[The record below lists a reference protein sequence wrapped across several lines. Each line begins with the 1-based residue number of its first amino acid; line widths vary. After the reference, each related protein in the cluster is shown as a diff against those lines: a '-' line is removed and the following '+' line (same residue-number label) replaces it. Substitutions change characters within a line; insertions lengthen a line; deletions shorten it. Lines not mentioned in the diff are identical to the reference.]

1 MFLFSK
7 LAFNSDDILMS
18 RTLPGDDLLVKFINV
33 GLFVVDVVI
42 GLVLF
47 TLTSVIPVS
56 YPVKVV

>member
-18 RTLPGDDLLVKFINV
+18 LTLPGDDLLVKLIN
-33 GLFVVDVVI
+33 LFVVDVVI

-56 YPVKVV
+56 KPVKVV

>member
-1 MFLFSK
+1 LFLFSK

-18 RTLPGDDLLVKFINV
+18 LTLPGDDLLVKLIN
-33 GLFVVDVVI
+33 LFVVDVVI

-56 YPVKVV
+56 KPVKVA